1 MTKNTINVGFI
12 IMGLLITVISVSNF
26 TIIPLFIGFAVLI
39 QGLYAFFKK

>member
-26 TIIPLFIGFAVLI
+26 TIIPLIIGFVVLL
-39 QGLYAFFKK
+39 QGVYGFFKK